1 MDVIK
6 CVLKVRSGAMQETG
20 GSSAGFLGGVL
31 YIVKHG
37 VIIDSVDEVYSR

>member
-1 MDVIK
+1 MQIK
-6 CVLKVRSGAMQETG
+6 NEDPLL
-20 GSSAGFLGGVL
+20 FLGEVL